1 MGKYESYRVFLSVAE
16 AGSITQAAE
25 NLFLSQSAVS
35 QYIRQLE
42 ETLQTT
48 LFVRSR
54 QGVALTDD
62 GRVLFE
68 HVRSAL
74 GLLDAAE
81 HKLSQSRSLQRGL
94 LTIGASDTVTS
105 HFLLP
110 HLAAFHRRYP
120 QVHLQVVSG
129 RSYKV
134 LGLLRAG
141 RVDMA
146 FASAAGDDPGLD
158 CTPCM
163 TTHTAFVAAAD
174 YPCDFDHV
182 YTAQELA
189 ELPLLLL
196 ERKASSRLYLEK
208 LFLSRGITLKP
219 EIELGARALL
229 VDLARIGL
237 GVAAVTQEFVQDEL
251 DAGTIRALKTELS
264 IPPRT
269 LDLCLLRGVSV
280 SPAAARFRAELLE
293 ALEQKEENP

>member
-1 MGKYESYRVFLSVAE
+1 MGKYESYRVFLAVVE

-42 ETLQTT
+42 TALQTT

-81 HKLSQSRSLQRGL
+81 NKLSQSRSLQRGQ

-110 HLAAFHRRYP
+110 HLAAFHRHYP

-141 RVDMA
+141 RVDVA
-146 FASAAGDDPGLD
+146 FASSAGDDPALD
-158 CTPCM
+158 CTPCL

-189 ELPLLLL
+189 ALPLLLL

-208 LFLSRGITLKP
+208 QFLEHGVTLKP

-237 GVAAVTQEFVQDEL
+237 GVAAVTREFVQNEL
-251 DAGTIRALKTELS
+251 DAGSIRMLKTELD

-269 LDLCLLRGVSV
+269 VDLCLLRGVSV
-280 SPAAARFRAELLE
+280 SPAAARFRAELLD
-293 ALEQKEENP
+293 ALEKKEEDA